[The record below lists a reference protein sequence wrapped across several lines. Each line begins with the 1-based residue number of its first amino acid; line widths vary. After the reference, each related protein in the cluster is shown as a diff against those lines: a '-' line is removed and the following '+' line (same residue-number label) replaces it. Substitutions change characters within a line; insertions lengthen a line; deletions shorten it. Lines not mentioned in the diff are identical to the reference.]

1 MCLLSHAKKYIVYT
15 ILWQWAALLSQVLA
29 VFSIADLLEK
39 VVYQNVTTAAV
50 ERTIITLIFVVIVR
64 FVCERMGAR
73 SSYLACVDV
82 KRILREK
89 IYEKM
94 LKLGASY
101 NEQVSSSEVVQVS
114 TEGVE
119 QLETYFGKY
128 LPQLFYSLIAPV
140 TLFVIL
146 SRVSLKASVILLI
159 CVPRTM
165 ERRKLWMSDT
175 NKKNMPKST
184 VQKKMVNESTASY
197 GAAATKKRRSAISIM
212 GSLIGLVKPLLHIML
227 AAIIL
232 GTAGYL
238 CAIFLTILAG
248 QVIVHGLIAGGTGSV
263 KTIITV
269 MIIIAVLRGILHYAE
284 QYCNHFIAFKLLAI
298 IRHKVFAA
306 LRKLCP
312 AKLEDRDKGNLIS
325 IITTDIELLEVFYA
339 HTISPIAIATLTS
352 LIMVIFIGR
361 YHWLTGLLALAA
373 YMIVGIVIPMW
384 NGRRGSQMGMEF
396 RTNFGELN
404 SFVLDSLRGLD
415 ETIQYDQGEKRK
427 EQMSERS
434 RSLAGMQEKLSKMEG
449 AQRSFTNLVIL
460 LASFGMLALTV
471 WLYGKGEIG
480 FEGILTCTIAMM
492 GSFGPVVALSSLSNN
507 LNQTLASG
515 ERVLSLLEETPMVE
529 EISEDMHIK
538 MTSEN
543 MSAISNETDDI
554 TKNEKNILS
563 GISAGGEMCRGNA
576 FSGAEA
582 NNVTFA
588 YENETILDDYSLKL
602 EPGKIIGIHGASG
615 SGKSTLLKL
624 LMRFW
629 DVNQGSVSVNGED
642 VRKIPTRHLRDME
655 SYVTQETHLFHDSIA
670 NNIAVGSPGASREA
684 IIEAAKKASIHDFI
698 MNLPKG
704 YDTEV
709 GELGDTLS
717 GGEKQRIGIARAFLH
732 DSPLILM
739 DEPTLNLDS
748 LNEGIILKSL
758 REAAEKK
765 TVVLVSHR
773 KSTMNIVDTVFEMK
787 DGRIS

>member
-1 MCLLSHAKKYIVYT
+1 
-15 ILWQWAALLSQVLA
+15 
-29 VFSIADLLEK
+29 
-39 VVYQNVTTAAV
+39 
-50 ERTIITLIFVVIVR
+50 
-64 FVCERMGAR
+64 
-73 SSYLACVDV
+73 
-82 KRILREK
+82 
-89 IYEKM
+89 
-94 LKLGASY
+94 
-101 NEQVSSSEVVQVS
+101 
-114 TEGVE
+114 
-119 QLETYFGKY
+119 
-128 LPQLFYSLIAPV
+128 
-140 TLFVIL
+140 
-146 SRVSLKASVILLI
+146 
-159 CVPRTM
+159 
-165 ERRKLWMSDT
+165 MSDT
-175 NKKNMPKST
+175 NKKSMQKST
-184 VQKKMVNESTASY
+184 VQKKMVNESIASY

-248 QVIVHGLIAGGTGSV
+248 QVIVHGLIAGGAGSI

-269 MIIIAVLRGILHYAE
+269 MLIIAVLRGILHYAE

-312 AKLEDRDKGNLIS
+312 AKLEGRDKGNLIS

-339 HTISPIAIATLTS
+339 HTISPIAIAALTS
-352 LIMVIFIGR
+352 LVMVVFIGR
-361 YHWLTGLLALAA
+361 YHWLAGILALIA
-373 YMIVGIVIPMW
+373 YLIVGVVIPMW

-434 RSLAGMQEKLSKMEG
+434 RSLAGMQEKLSGMEG

-529 EISEDMHIK
+529 KISGNVDIRTDSDNEISNTSIV
-538 MTSEN
+538 SEN
-543 MSAISNETDDI
+543 TDNDI
-554 TKNEKNILS
+554 RNQNNSPEKEKNILR
-563 GISAGGEMCRGNA
+563 GILTGRAKNSVNA

-582 NNVTFA
+582 KHVTFA

-602 EPGKIIGIHGASG
+602 EPGKITGIHGASG

-629 DVNQGSVSVNGED
+629 DVNEGSVSVDGED

-698 MNLPKG
+698 MKLPKG

-739 DEPTLNLDS
+739 DEPTSNLDS

-758 REAAEKK
+758 REASEKK

-773 KSTMNIVDTVFEMK
+773 KSTMNIADTVFEMK

>member
-1 MCLLSHAKKYIVYT
+1 
-15 ILWQWAALLSQVLA
+15 
-29 VFSIADLLEK
+29 
-39 VVYQNVTTAAV
+39 
-50 ERTIITLIFVVIVR
+50 
-64 FVCERMGAR
+64 
-73 SSYLACVDV
+73 
-82 KRILREK
+82 
-89 IYEKM
+89 
-94 LKLGASY
+94 
-101 NEQVSSSEVVQVS
+101 
-114 TEGVE
+114 
-119 QLETYFGKY
+119 
-128 LPQLFYSLIAPV
+128 
-140 TLFVIL
+140 
-146 SRVSLKASVILLI
+146 
-159 CVPRTM
+159 
-165 ERRKLWMSDT
+165 MSDT
-175 NKKNMPKST
+175 NKKNMQKST
-184 VQKKMVNESTASY
+184 VQKKRVNESTASY
-197 GAAATKKRRSAISIM
+197 GVAATKKRRSAISIM

-248 QVIVHGLIAGGTGSV
+248 QVIVHGVIAGGAGSI
-263 KTIITV
+263 KTIITG

-312 AKLEDRDKGNLIS
+312 AKLEGRDKGNLIS

-339 HTISPIAIATLTS
+339 HTISPIAIAALTS
-352 LIMVIFIGR
+352 LVMVFFIGR
-361 YHWLTGLLALAA
+361 YHWLAGILALAA
-373 YMIVGIVIPMW
+373 YLIVGVVIPMW
-384 NGRRGSQMGMEF
+384 NGKRGSQMGMEF

-415 ETIQYDQGEKRK
+415 ETIQYGQGEKRK

-434 RSLAGMQEKLSKMEG
+434 GSLAGMQEKLSRMEG
-449 AQRSFTNLVIL
+449 SQRSFTNLVIL
-460 LASFGMLALTV
+460 LASFGMLGLTV

-515 ERVLSLLEETPMVE
+515 ERVLSLLEEMPMVE
-529 EISEDMHIK
+529 EIPESRSGV
-538 MTSEN
+538 SEN
-543 MSAISNETDDI
+543 
-554 TKNEKNILS
+554 KN
-563 GISAGGEMCRGNA
+563 G

-582 NNVTFA
+582 QNVTFA

-602 EPGKIIGIHGASG
+602 EPGKITGIHGASG

-629 DVNQGSVSVNGED
+629 DVNQGKVSVDGVD
-642 VRKIPTRHLRDME
+642 VRKIPTKNLRDME

-670 NNIAVGSPGASREA
+670 NNIAVGRPGASREE

-698 MNLPKG
+698 MKLPKG

-739 DEPTLNLDS
+739 DEPTSNLDS

-758 REAAEKK
+758 REASEKK

>member
-1 MCLLSHAKKYIVYT
+1 
-15 ILWQWAALLSQVLA
+15 
-29 VFSIADLLEK
+29 
-39 VVYQNVTTAAV
+39 
-50 ERTIITLIFVVIVR
+50 
-64 FVCERMGAR
+64 
-73 SSYLACVDV
+73 
-82 KRILREK
+82 
-89 IYEKM
+89 
-94 LKLGASY
+94 
-101 NEQVSSSEVVQVS
+101 
-114 TEGVE
+114 
-119 QLETYFGKY
+119 
-128 LPQLFYSLIAPV
+128 
-140 TLFVIL
+140 
-146 SRVSLKASVILLI
+146 
-159 CVPRTM
+159 
-165 ERRKLWMSDT
+165 MSDM
-175 NKKNMPKST
+175 NKKSIQKST

-248 QVIVHGLIAGGTGSV
+248 QVIVHGVIAGGAGSI

-269 MIIIAVLRGILHYAE
+269 MIIIAILRGILHYAE

-312 AKLEDRDKGNLIS
+312 AKLEGRDKGNLIS

-339 HTISPIAIATLTS
+339 HTISPIAIAALTS
-352 LIMVIFIGR
+352 LVMVFFIGR
-361 YHWLTGLLALAA
+361 YHWLAGILALAA
-373 YMIVGIVIPMW
+373 YLIVGVVIPMW
-384 NGRRGSQMGMEF
+384 NGKRGSQMGMEF

-415 ETIQYDQGEKRK
+415 ETIQYGQGEKRK

-434 RSLAGMQEKLSKMEG
+434 GSLAGMQEKLSRMEG

-460 LASFGMLALTV
+460 LASFGMLGLTV

-515 ERVLSLLEETPMVE
+515 ERVLSLLEEMPMVE
-529 EISEDMHIK
+529 EIPESRSGV
-538 MTSEN
+538 SEN
-543 MSAISNETDDI
+543 
-554 TKNEKNILS
+554 KN
-563 GISAGGEMCRGNA
+563 G

-582 NNVTFA
+582 QNVTFA

-602 EPGKIIGIHGASG
+602 EPGKITGIHGASG

-629 DVNQGSVSVNGED
+629 DVNQGKVSVDGVD
-642 VRKIPTRHLRDME
+642 VRKIPTKNLRDME

-670 NNIAVGSPGASREA
+670 NNIAVGRPGASREE

-698 MNLPKG
+698 MKLPKG

-739 DEPTLNLDS
+739 DEPTSNLDS

-758 REAAEKK
+758 REASEKK